1 MSTPQRPAQPDD
13 SAHDTDGQEHTVEP
27 ADPDAPADPADLDG
41 PDRLGWRPRPGRT
54 AYRRGRLW
62 PNGSTA
68 PLRSDVLGALGVLK
82 VATADQLQRLLRPG
96 AASNTVVRQG
106 LRDLA
111 LHSLVASDG
120 NTKTGHKTWRLEG
133 TAGLEAA
140 GQVLGLFR
148 SEMGSTAR
156 GAGRTGAQHAMA
168 VNETVL
174 AFVLGGTAEG
184 APGGVG
190 TLADWAT
197 EVEYVLPGGR
207 RKVRPDAVWQAP
219 EIGVPVL
226 MVEVDRSTMSTERL
240 ARKFTAYRELFR
252 TKVKSNDPALADEEP
267 ADRMVHW
274 WLRDWPGHTQP
285 GYPPVALVVTDASPL
300 ALANRQQKV
309 SDLARDAWGGS
320 WWTIRSDDADG
331 DGWRKYDDAVPVIAT
346 TLELLAEHGPLGPV
360 WWRYGRNGARYSL
373 LDALESPDTRAAY
386 DERQEA
392 REEKARQV
400 RQAHRELMETLACA
414 DCGNVPRQESTTMY
428 GPHGEQQWTRRPGG
442 RCWDCKEKD
451 LKRREKEKKA
461 KAKAKAKEQLEAA
474 RAANAKL
481 RPCWT
486 CRGSIGGKEGSFLEL
501 TEEADPNRLECPDC
515 VSDRE
520 DQKLGPLV
528 LPQPTLRET
537 LAARVSTP
545 SDPWWQQR
553 VQHATLYPAKD
564 RR

>member
-1 MSTPQRPAQPDD
+1 MSTPQRPATTYD
-13 SAHDTDGQEHTVEP
+13 SAHDTDGQEH
-27 ADPDAPADPADLDG
+27 AADPAE
-41 PDRLGWRPRPGRT
+41 PDRLGWRHRPGRT

-68 PLRSDVLGALGVLK
+68 RLREDVLGALGVLK

-96 AASNTVVRQG
+96 AGSNTVIRQG

-111 LHSLVASDG
+111 LHNLVASDG

-168 VNETVL
+168 VNETIA
-174 AFVLGGTAEG
+174 AFVLGGTAED

-190 TLADWAT
+190 RLADWAT

-226 MVEVDRSTMSTERL
+226 MVEVDRSTLSTERL
-240 ARKFTAYRELFR
+240 AGKFTAYRELFR

-274 WLRDWPGHTQP
+274 WLRDWPGHTRP

-300 ALANRQQKV
+300 ALANRQEKV
-309 SDLARDAWGGS
+309 SALARDAWGGG
-320 WWTIRSDDADG
+320 WWTRRDDNADG
-331 DGWRKYDDAVPVIAT
+331 DGWREYDDAVPVIAT

-360 WWRYGRNGARYSL
+360 WWRYGRNDARYSL
-373 LDALESPDTRAAY
+373 LDALESPDTREAY
-386 DERQEA
+386 DERQAA
-392 REEKARQV
+392 REEKRRQD
-400 RQAHRELMETLACA
+400 HRDLMETLACA
-414 DCGNVPRQESTTMY
+414 DCGNVPLQESTSEY
-428 GPHGEQQWTRRPGG
+428 GPKGRLRWTRRPGG
-442 RCWDCKEKD
+442 RCWDCEEKD
-451 LKRREKEKKA
+451 LERREKEKKA
-461 KAKAKAKEQLEAA
+461 KAKQQLEAA

-481 RPCWT
+481 RRCWT
-486 CRGSIGGKEGSFLEL
+486 CRGSIGGKAGSFLEL
-501 TEEADPNRLECPDC
+501 TEEAGPNRLECPSC
-515 VSDRE
+515 VSDRG
-520 DQKLGPLV
+520 DQELGPLV
-528 LPQPTLRET
+528 LPLPTLRET

-545 SDPWWQQR
+545 ADPWWNLR
-553 VQHATLYPAKD
+553 VQHTTLYPAKD

>member
-1 MSTPQRPAQPDD
+1 MSTPQRPAQPHD
-13 SAHDTDGQEHTVEP
+13 SAHDTDGQEHAAEP
-27 ADPDAPADPADLDG
+27 AAPAEPAELAEQ
-41 PDRLGWRPRPGRT
+41 DRLGWRPRPGRT

-96 AASNTVVRQG
+96 AGSNTVIRQG

-111 LHSLVASDG
+111 LHGLVASDG

-174 AFVLGGTAEG
+174 SFVLGGTAPD

-274 WLRDWPGHTQP
+274 WLRDWPGHTRP
-285 GYPPVALVVTDASPL
+285 GYPPVALVVTDASPT

-309 SDLARDAWGGS
+309 ADLARDAWGGG
-320 WWTIRSDDADG
+320 WWTRRDDNADG
-331 DGWRKYDDAVPVIAT
+331 DGWREYDDAVPVIAT
-346 TLELLAEHGPLGPV
+346 TLELLAEHGPLGPI
-360 WWRYGRNGARYSL
+360 WWRYGRDDARYSL
-373 LDALESPDTRAAY
+373 LDALESPDTREAY
-386 DERQEA
+386 DERQAA
-392 REEKARQV
+392 REEKRRQE
-400 RQAHRELMETLACA
+400 HRDLMETLACA
-414 DCGNVPRQESTTMY
+414 DCENVPTQESTSEY
-428 GPHGEQQWTRRPGG
+428 GPKGRLRWFRRPGG
-442 RCWDCKEKD
+442 RCWDCEEKD

-461 KAKAKAKEQLEAA
+461 KAKQQLEAA

-486 CRGSIGGKEGSFLEL
+486 CRGSIGGKAGSVLEL
-501 TEEADPNRLECPDC
+501 TEEAGPNRLECPSC

-520 DQKLGPLV
+520 DQELGPLV
-528 LPQPTLRET
+528 LPLPTLRET

-545 SDPWWQQR
+545 ADPWWNLR

-564 RR
+564 R

>member
-13 SAHDTDGQEHTVEP
+13 SAHDIDGQEHAVEP
-27 ADPDAPADPADLDG
+27 AEPHALAEPDALADPADVVG
-41 PDRLGWRPRPGRT
+41 PDRLGWRPPPGRT

-68 PLRSDVLGALGVLK
+68 PLRSDILGALGVLK

-96 AASNTVVRQG
+96 AASNTVIRQG

-111 LHSLVASDG
+111 LHALVASDG
-120 NTKTGHKTWRLEG
+120 NTKAGHKTWRLEG

-168 VNETVL
+168 VNETIA
-174 AFVLGGTAEG
+174 AFVLGGTDKD

-240 ARKFTAYRELFR
+240 AAKFFAYRELFR
-252 TKVKSNDPALADEEP
+252 TKVKSNDPALADEELE
-267 ADRMVHW
+267 DRMVHW
-274 WLRDWPGHTQP
+274 WRRDWPAHTRP
-285 GYPPVALVVTDASPL
+285 GYPPVALVVTDASPTV
-300 ALANRQQKV
+300 LANRQEKV
-309 SDLARDAWGGS
+309 ADLSVEAWGGR
-320 WWTIRSDDADG
+320 WRTVHHDDNDG
-331 DGWRKYDDAVPVIAT
+331 DGWRNYDDSVPVVTT
-346 TLELLAEHGPLGPV
+346 TLQLLTEHGPLGPI
-360 WWRYGRNGARYSL
+360 WWRYGRAGRHSL
-373 LDALESPDTRAAY
+373 TDALDNPNNKDAY
-386 DERQEA
+386 QQRQKA
-392 REEKARQV
+392 REKKARQEHAEWM
-400 RQAHRELMETLACA
+400 RTLACA
-414 DCGNVPRQESTTMY
+414 DCGKIPKEETAYEY
-428 GPHGEQQWTRRPGG
+428 GLGGNWTRRPGD
-442 RCWDCKEKD
+442 RCYPCHRKHKED
-451 LKRREKEKKA
+451 QAAAALQ
-461 KAKAKAKEQLEAA
+461 QLETA
-474 RAANAKL
+474 RAANAAL

-486 CRGSIGGKEGSFLEL
+486 CRESIGGKEDSPLEL
-501 TEEADPNRLECPDC
+501 TEEAGPNRLECPHCEQTRKDKK
-515 VSDRE
+515 R
-520 DQKLGPLV
+520 GPLV
-528 LPQPTLRET
+528 LPLPTMRET
-537 LAARVSTP
+537 LAARVATP
-545 SDPWWQQR
+545 ADQWWDLR
-553 VQHATLYPAKD
+553 VQHATLYPARD